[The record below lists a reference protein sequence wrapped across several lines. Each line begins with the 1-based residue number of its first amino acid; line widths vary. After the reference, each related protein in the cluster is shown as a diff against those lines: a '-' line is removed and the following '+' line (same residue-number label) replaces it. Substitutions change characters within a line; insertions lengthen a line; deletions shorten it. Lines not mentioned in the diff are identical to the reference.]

1 MTAAQTGR
9 YSKYIRP
16 FSLLIDLFVLNI
28 LCLFFFREL
37 NLNITYYVVYQVL
50 GWFVISFFIKFYQI
64 YRFTTP
70 VEILSKILKQ
80 GVIFLLAVIA
90 FFPFSKDAIFSGKAI
105 ALFITFSFALITAS
119 KFLLFFYLKRY
130 RIITGSNFRNAVIVG
145 YSPESIRLKEL
156 FETRNDYGYRFLGYF
171 SDKHKNATINGKICD
186 LETFVMDNDV
196 DEIYC
201 SLNEISNEQLKKL
214 VDFSDENNKTIKF
227 IPDTKEIFTKNLKID
242 YYEVFPVLSLQK
254 TILHEP
260 IVKAIKRAF
269 DIVFSL
275 LVLVFLLSW
284 LTPLL
289 AILIKLESKGP
300 IFFRQGRP
308 GIDEKEFFCYKFR
321 SMRINKTTEKE
332 ASKNDPRVTRIGKF
346 IRKTSLDEMPQFIN
360 VLLGQM
366 SVVGPRPHLWSQN
379 RAYGNRIK
387 KYMVRHYV
395 KPGITG
401 LAQVRG
407 YRGEIETDEDMINRI
422 KYDVYYIENW
432 SIILDFKI
440 IVQTVVNIF
449 KGEEKAY

>member
-1 MTAAQTGR
+1 MTATKTGR

-37 NLNITYYVVYQVL
+37 NLNISYYIAYQIIGWIVVSLSV
-50 GWFVISFFIKFYQI
+50 KFYQV

-70 VEILSKILKQ
+70 VEILSKIFKQ
-80 GVIFLLAVIA
+80 SIIFLLVVIA
-90 FFPFSKDAIFSGKAI
+90 FFPFFKETIFSGRAI
-105 ALFITFSFALITAS
+105 ALFIGVSFLVITAS
-119 KFLLFFYLKRY
+119 KFLLFYYLKRY
-130 RIITGSNFRNAVIVG
+130 RIITGSNYRNAIIIG

-171 SDKHKNATINGKICD
+171 SDKKNNESIKGKITD
-186 LETFVMDNDV
+186 LESFVIENSV

-201 SLNEISNEQLKKL
+201 SLNEISNEQLKEL
-214 VDFSDENNKTIKF
+214 VDFADENNKTIKF
-227 IPDTKEIFTKNLKID
+227 IPDTKGIFSKNLKID

-260 IVKAIKRAF
+260 IIKAFKRAF

-275 LVLVFLLSW
+275 IVIVFLLSW

-289 AILIKLESKGP
+289 AFLIKLESKGP

-332 ASKNDPRVTRIGKF
+332 ASKNDPRVTKIGKF

-360 VLLGQM
+360 VLLGDM

-379 RAYGNRIK
+379 RVYGNRIK

-407 YRGEIETDEDMINRI
+407 YRGEIETDEDMVNRI
-422 KYDVYYIENW
+422 KYDVHYIENW
-432 SIILDFKI
+432 SIILDLKI

-449 KGEEKAY
+449 QGEEKAY

>member
-28 LCLFFFREL
+28 LCIFFFREL
-37 NLNITYYVVYQVL
+37 NLGMLYYNIYQII
-50 GWFVISFFIKFYQI
+50 GWVIVSFFVGFYQI

-70 VEILSKILKQ
+70 VEILSKIVKQ
-80 GVIFLLAVIA
+80 GVIFLLVVIA
-90 FFPFSKDAIFSGKAI
+90 FFPFSKQTIFSGKAI
-105 ALFITFSFALITAS
+105 ALFISISFVLITAS
-119 KFLLFFYLKRY
+119 KFLLFYYLKRY
-130 RIITGSNFRNAVIVG
+130 RIITGSNFRNAVIIG

-171 SDKHKNATINGKICD
+171 SDKQKNEAIKGKIAD
-186 LETFVMDNDV
+186 LGAFVMDNSV

-201 SLNEISNEQLKKL
+201 SLNEISNEQLKEL
-214 VDFSDENNKTIKF
+214 VDFADENNKTIKF

-260 IVKAIKRAF
+260 IIKVFKRTF

-275 LVLVFLLSW
+275 FVIVFLLSW

-289 AILIKLESKGP
+289 AFLIKLESHGP
-300 IFFRQGRP
+300 IFFKQGRP

-332 ASKNDPRVTRIGKF
+332 ASKNDPRVTKIGKF

-360 VLLGQM
+360 VLLGEM

-379 RAYGNRIK
+379 RVYGNRIK

-407 YRGEIETDEDMINRI
+407 YRGEIETDEDMVNRI

-432 SIILDFKI
+432 SIILDLKI

-449 KGEEKAY
+449 QGEEKAY